1 MPDMSL
7 AMARK
12 ERERRYIS
20 EYLLKTWP
28 EGGYQLNVELGP
40 IPKEYID
47 RYGLGKAA
55 AIFRPTRP
63 RVDAVR
69 WSKDEY
75 ILIEAKIRDIKAGIG
90 DLTYYLAMAK
100 QAPDLPFYDGQPIKL
115 RMVVPWMLDSIR
127 ERAGAVGIEVD
138 VFWVEWI
145 DDYIKE
151 RQHYFTAEYRNARAE
166 KMRLREILGVD

>member
-1 MPDMSL
+1 MP
-7 AMARK
+7 RK

-20 EYLLKTWP
+20 EYLLHAFP

-40 IPKEYID
+40 IPQEYVD

-63 RVDAVR
+63 RVDAVK
-69 WSKDEY
+69 WTPDKY

-90 DLTYYLAMAK
+90 DLSYYGGMAAL
-100 QAPDLPFYDGQPIKL
+100 APDLPFYDGQPIVRRL
-115 RMVVPWMLDSIR
+115 IVPWMLEWIR
-127 ERAGAVGIEVD
+127 VAAEAAQVEIV

-145 DDYIKE
+145 ADYVKE
-151 RQHYFTAEYRNARAE
+151 RQHYFTPEYRDARAE